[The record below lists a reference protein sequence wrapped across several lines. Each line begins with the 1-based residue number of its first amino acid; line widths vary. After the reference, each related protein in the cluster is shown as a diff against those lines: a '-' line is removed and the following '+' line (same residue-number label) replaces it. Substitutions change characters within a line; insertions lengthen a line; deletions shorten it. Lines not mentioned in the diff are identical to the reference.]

1 MWAASRL
8 GLEAMRPPSPSPSA
22 ERRADSEFS
31 GYQILMTGSIIA
43 NKGFIA
49 QFGTQMSKG
58 SLILSAQVL
67 AIWGG
72 VQSLGQGM
80 GMLSTHL

>member
-1 MWAASRL
+1 
-8 GLEAMRPPSPSPSA
+8 
-22 ERRADSEFS
+22 
-31 GYQILMTGSIIA
+31 MTGSIIA